1 MMSEK
6 TRKILHKH
14 HRDGERFAQ
23 MMIDGFS
30 NRFGDEFWQLWQQW
44 MEPVQ
49 GSKPVLLDLGSGPG
63 MFLNAIKAQYPNICA
78 YGIEV
83 AEYMLD
89 ATVPLSE
96 GCKII
101 EADLHD
107 PHLPFADNSV
117 DVVFASVVIHEME
130 QPVKALQE
138 IFRCLK
144 PGGRFFIIDWVR
156 APLETYLHAQTD
168 PVSVF
173 DGSMDQEALSDLF
186 VHFIEHN
193 RFSCDDLIYLLK
205 QCHYQVIYSDVMR
218 EGRMA
223 HVIAE
228 KAE

>member
-1 MMSEK
+1 MSEK
-6 TRKILHKH
+6 TREILHKH
-14 HRDGERFAQ
+14 HRDGEHFAQ
-23 MMIDGFS
+23 IMIEGFS
-30 NRFGDEFWQLWQQW
+30 NRFGEDFWSFWQQW

-49 GSKPVLLDLGSGPG
+49 GNKPVLLDLGCGPG
-63 MFLNAIKAQYPNICA
+63 MFLNAIKAQYPTIRA

-89 ATVPLSE
+89 AMVSLSD
-96 GCKII
+96 GCEII

-107 PHLPFADNSV
+107 PHLPFADASV

-138 IFRCLK
+138 IYRCLK

-156 APLETYLHAQTD
+156 APLETYLNAQTD
-168 PVSVF
+168 PVTVF
-173 DGSMDQEALSDLF
+173 DGSMDNAALSDLF

-205 QCHYQVIYSDVMR
+205 QCHYKVIFSEVMR

-223 HVIAE
+223 HLIAE